1 MWLLEYLKNYS
12 ALYLKSYLYKYREL
26 NKVLKTI
33 IENIWYCR
41 IITFPAYL
49 LWISKTEKQKV
60 WFIKSKWIKNNLLS

>member
-49 LWISKTEKQKV
+49 
-60 WFIKSKWIKNNLLS
+60 FIMNK